1 LRHARA
7 DALLWNRFRR
17 RTTMEFRL
25 IDRIRERTAQQ
36 RDDVRLG
43 IGDDAALL
51 AVPAGQELAM
61 AIDTLVEGVHFPA
74 GTAPADIGWK
84 ALAVNLSDLAAMGAT
99 PAWALLALTLPRPD
113 AAFVDGLAEGFAQLA
128 RQHRLALVGGD
139 TTRGPLTLS
148 VAVHGFVPPG
158 KVLTR
163 AGARAGDAVLVTGT
177 LGDAAAGLRCLQAQ
191 MDVRTSQRDALV
203 ERLNR
208 PVPRLAAGLAL
219 RGRASACLDV
229 SDGLLADLGHLCEA
243 SGVGA
248 EIDAALLPRS
258 PALLDLFDE
267 VTARDFAL
275 SGGDDYELCFTVP
288 AARVA
293 EVQADLAR
301 LGCGATRIGRIVA
314 GEGVRVRDADGGWLE
329 PARLG
334 WDHFAA

>member
-1 LRHARA
+1 
-7 DALLWNRFRR
+7 
-17 RTTMEFRL
+17 MEFSL
-25 IDRIRERTAQQ
+25 IDRIRERTEQG
-36 RDDVRLG
+36 REDVRLG

-51 AVPAGQELAM
+51 AVPPGQELAV
-61 AIDTLVEGVHFPA
+61 AIDTLVEGVHFPL

-84 ALAVNLSDLAAMGAT
+84 ALAVNLSDLAAMGAV
-99 PAWALLALTLPRPD
+99 PAWALLALTLPQAD
-113 AAFVDGLAEGFAQLA
+113 AAFIDGLADGFAQLA

-148 VAVHGFVPPG
+148 VAVHGFVPPEQA
-158 KVLTR
+158 LTR
-163 AGARAGDAVLVTGT
+163 AGARVGDAVLVTGT
-177 LGDAAAGLRCLQAQ
+177 LGDAAAGLHCLQTAMQ
-191 MDVRTSQRDALV
+191 VDSRTAMRDALV

-229 SDGLLADLGHLCEA
+229 SDGLLADLGHLCAA

-248 EIDAALLPRS
+248 EIDAALLPCS
-258 PALLDLFDE
+258 SALLGLFDDGA
-267 VTARDFAL
+267 ARDFAL

-288 AARVA
+288 AARVG

-301 LGCGATRIGRIVA
+301 LGGGATRIGRIVA
-314 GEGVRVRDADGGWLE
+314 GEGVRVRDAGGDWLE
-329 PARLG
+329 PERAG